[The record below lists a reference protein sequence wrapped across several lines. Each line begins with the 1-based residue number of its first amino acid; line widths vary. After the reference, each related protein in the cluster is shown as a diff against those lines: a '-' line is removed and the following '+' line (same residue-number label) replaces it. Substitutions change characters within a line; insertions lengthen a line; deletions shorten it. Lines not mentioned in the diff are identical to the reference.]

1 MSLLRHQ
8 VLREYKNIFKAI
20 SHATMGDKVAA
31 DHFRKGINDALSF
44 FVRFD
49 KNEFI
54 SYAFLENRLDLS
66 LKKTFR

>member
-44 FVRFD
+44 IVRSD
-49 KNEFI
+49 KIEFI
-54 SYAFLENRLDLS
+54 
-66 LKKTFR
+66 